1 MRSAEE
7 PNEGS
12 DFEIVLH
19 DLRGVSEELR
29 TKIEISKTLA
39 MVVIGGLLM
48 SLLMRLHLLALNR
61 TIKVAP
67 SIRVPQIAMILSQI
81 W

>member
-1 MRSAEE
+1 MHKLLRETMRSAEE
-7 PNEGS
+7 LNGGS

-48 SLLMRLHLLALNR
+48 SLLTRLHHLALNR

-67 SIRVPQIAMILSQI
+67 SIRVP
-81 W
+81 